1 MHGVFDF
8 LSLSSLKP
16 FKLSPTDIYIYAVL
30 LVFTHTTFNYIH
42 HAACRIGLWEWES
55 VLLLLCKHHTQAIH
69 NTYDSE
75 LERLKLS
82 MINLQ
87 VLSHMYDVGSLSGS
101 VQYVNKKWSSVNPF
115 NISTLVFF
123 QDAVDIFECTGPLT
137 SSPNF
142 RNVRRASTRQIRVM
156 RLGETE

>member
-1 MHGVFDF
+1 
-8 LSLSSLKP
+8 
-16 FKLSPTDIYIYAVL
+16 
-30 LVFTHTTFNYIH
+30 
-42 HAACRIGLWEWES
+42 
-55 VLLLLCKHHTQAIH
+55 
-69 NTYDSE
+69 
-75 LERLKLS
+75 

-101 VQYVNKKWSSVNPF
+101 VQYVNKKLILSESFQHFNPR
-115 NISTLVFF
+115 FF